1 MAMNRKIEENASSIS
16 LYDLWMMVR
25 RNIYSIIYF
34 TVLGLV
40 LGLVYTNMIVTPEYT
55 ATAYVTPQRPSAA
68 AVPSQTLTTITTDIK
83 SNAVLQAAVTLL
95 DDDDVTHANG
105 NPITLAE
112 IAAGLTTSST
122 TTSYRITISYVSMEQ
137 DIAVPIVN
145 AVIEASN
152 DVFTNEPYS
161 TGLLSGYSFILAEAT
176 SASYT
181 GPSKTLYLAIFV
193 ILGGVVG
200 TGLGIFTD
208 IVEDRI
214 HYTGE
219 INALGVNAFDVSFKD
234 KKKKR
239 PQRKDPSTLTLQDLD
254 VVDPSE
260 INDPYYRDVLKL
272 QNDIENFTPD
282 KQVKTIGITSP
293 KEYVSKASLI
303 ASLAQVYAKEHQR
316 VLVLDFD
323 FEHPFMHEVFNV
335 SNTKNIVGYYLSYKG
350 LEEFSERINHYLYVM
365 PAIHSAIGSKI
376 IKSDRVKKLIEEAR
390 EDFDYILINCPPTL
404 NDMTILACTT
414 LLDGVLIA
422 GKFQT
427 TRKKDFVKTAIV
439 VNNADM
445 HLIGGAF
452 LSAKSD
458 RKGLLNLFSK

>member
-1 MAMNRKIEENASSIS
+1 MNRKIEENASSIS

-55 ATAYVTPQRPSAA
+55 ATAYVTPNKAATSAIM
-68 AVPSQTLTTITTDIK
+68 TTITNDIK

-95 DDDDVTHANG
+95 DEDDVTHANG

-112 IAAGLTTSST
+112 IATGLTTSST
-122 TTSYRITISYVSMEQ
+122 TTSYRITISFVTMEQ
-137 DIAVPIVN
+137 DIAVPVVN

-152 DVFTNEPYS
+152 DVFTSEPYS

-176 SASYT
+176 SAIYT
-181 GPSKTLYLAIFV
+181 GPSTTLYLAIFV

-254 VVDPSE
+254 IVDPLE

-272 QNDIENFTPD
+272 QNDIENFTPG

-323 FEHPFMHEVFNV
+323 FEHPFMHNVFGV
-335 SNTKNIVGYYLSYKG
+335 SNAKNIVGYYLSHKG
-350 LEEFSERINHYLYVM
+350 IEEFSERINHYLYVL
-365 PAIHSAIGSKI
+365 PSIHSAIGSKI

-404 NDMTILACTT
+404 SDMTILACAS

-439 VNNADM
+439 VSNADM